1 MFGFFKSKEEK
12 EIVNIVSEIRK
23 HRNILSF
30 DGNIVED
37 FSKKVIKTYKSTFSI
52 IEEIKVSGLLSDFN
66 NSGFVVIAISKT
78 EFMYINYDSS
88 KHITKVQ
95 MGSSSLSMLQNMSEG
110 LSKFS
115 KIREKGHGMKYSDSH
130 IINIIGAITVLG
142 YEVGIPETEDGNYL
156 PFKYNNHK
164 FYIVENN
171 NVIWIVFEE

>member
-12 EIVNIVSEIRK
+12 EIINIVSEIRQ

-78 EFMYINYDSS
+78 EFMGIKYNPIE
-88 KHITKVQ
+88 HVTKVQ
-95 MGSSSLSMLQNMSEG
+95 MGSSSLSMLENMLEG

-115 KIREKGHGMKYSDSH
+115 KIGEKGHGMKYSNFH

-156 PFKYNNHK
+156 PFKYNNYK
-164 FYIVENN
+164 FFIVNDNN
-171 NVIWIVFEE
+171 DIWIVFEE